1 MSGAAPAAPIYLD
14 YAATTPVDPEVAAV
28 MAAHL
33 TTGGVFGNA
42 ASATHGYGREAAAHL
57 EAARAEVAALVDA
70 PPESIVFT
78 SGATEADNLAVLGI
92 ARGLADRGRHLV
104 TLRTEHK
111 AVLDP
116 CRRLEKEGFAVTWL
130 EPDRDGLLDPAAVRA
145 ALRPDTVLV
154 SVMHANNEIGVVQDL
169 AAIGAAC
176 RERGVLLHSD
186 AAQSA
191 GRIPVSVGALGVDL
205 LSLSAHK
212 LYGPKGIGALYVG
225 PAARPWLLP
234 TAWGGGHE
242 QGLRPGTP
250 ATHQAAGFGAAAR
263 RLREGLDLE
272 GPRLAALGRRLEAAL
287 AATPGVIFNGH
298 RERRL
303 PGVVSASFVDVEGE
317 SLVTALEGLA
327 VSSGAACDSASGEPS
342 YVLRALGRPP
352 ELAQSTLRL
361 SLGRFTTEADVDAA
375 AEAIDREVRRLAA
388 VAPRAAVVPGPVLRP
403 LPAPRG
409 RAPGRRP
416 AAQGRQPGGA
426 GRPEAGWRAP
436 EAPGAL
442 PEPLHRLFR
451 ELPHAGAP
459 EPGSGPWVQGWA
471 GSRREGAEVV
481 FHLRFDAGG
490 TVSDVRFQ
498 AYGCPHTLATAAWVA
513 GQLRGRA
520 STELVPSSPLEWATA
535 LAVPAPKLGRLLRI
549 EDALRAVAVRRRP
562 EGLRGAPEAT

>member
-1 MSGAAPAAPIYLD
+1 MSRDAPAAPIYLD

-33 TTGGVFGNA
+33 TRGGVFGNA
-42 ASATHGYGREAAAHL
+42 ASATHAYGREAAAHL
-57 EAARAEVAALVDA
+57 EAARAEVAALIDA
-70 PPESIVFT
+70 PVETIVFT

-92 ARGLADRGRHLV
+92 ARGLAHRGRHLV
-104 TLRTEHK
+104 TMRTEHK

-130 EPDRDGLLDPAAVRA
+130 EPDRDGLLDLATLRA

-154 SVMHANNEIGVVQDL
+154 SVMHAHNEIGVVQDL
-169 AAIGAAC
+169 AALAAAC

-191 GRIPVSVGALGVDL
+191 GRIPVPAGALGVDL

-225 PAARPWLLP
+225 PAARPWLVP
-234 TAWGGGHE
+234 IAWGGGHE

-263 RLREGLDLE
+263 RLLE
-272 GPRLAALGRRLEAAL
+272 VRDAEAARLGALGRRLEAAL
-287 AATPGVIFNGH
+287 ASTPGVIFNGH
-298 RERRL
+298 RQRRL
-303 PGVVSASFVDVEGE
+303 PGLVSVSFVDVEGE
-317 SLVTALEGLA
+317 SLVAALEGLA
-327 VSSGAACDSASGEPS
+327 LSSGAACDSASGEPS

-361 SLGRFTTEADVDAA
+361 SLGRFTTEAEVDAA
-375 AEAIDREVRRLAA
+375 AAAIDREVRRLAA
-388 VAPRAAVVPGPVLRP
+388 IAPRAAAVPGPVLRP
-403 LPAPRG
+403 LAAG
-409 RAPGRRP
+409 G
-416 AAQGRQPGGA
+416 AQGDPGAERGVPALADAGA
-426 GRPEAGWRAP
+426 PTPGWRPP
-436 EAPGAL
+436 EVAAAL
-442 PEPLHRLFR
+442 PERVRRLFR

-481 FHLRFDAGG
+481 FHLQFDAHG

-498 AYGCPHTLATAAWVA
+498 VYGCPHTLATAAWVA
-513 GQLRGRA
+513 SQLPGRT
-520 STELVPSSPLEWATA
+520 SGELVPSSPLEWAAT

-549 EDALRAVAVRRRP
+549 EDALRAVAARSRP
-562 EGLRGAPEAT
+562 GGLRAAPEAT